1 MADPERIKRV
11 AKRIT
16 ECVAAGNKVVV
27 VLSAMGDSTDDLLTL
42 ARQITK
48 NPPERELDML
58 LSTGEQVSVA
68 LLAMAVDTLGFPVV
82 SLTGIQVGIATD
94 DVHTKAKI
102 LNIDRRRLQEE
113 LNQNKIVL
121 VAGFQGLNSHNDITT
136 LGRGGSDTTAV
147 AIAAVLKA
155 DVCEIYTDVDG
166 VYTADPRIVPNARKL
181 RTIGHDE
188 MLELTSLGALVLQ
201 PRSVEV
207 AKQYGVTIHVRSSFN
222 HNGGTLVQEGANME
236 KGKVVSGVAHDLNV
250 AKISLLDAPD
260 VPGVASKLFKRLAD
274 ANINVDMIIQS
285 AMRGERNSISFTVS
299 RDDLAKALPLVEAV
313 KEEIGAGGLAFGQEI
328 AKVSIVGAGMI
339 TNPGVAAAMFTA
351 LAEENIN
358 IEMIST
364 SEIKTSCV
372 VKHED
377 ATKAVQ
383 ALHRAF
389 NLDHAG
395 I

>member
-16 ECVAAGNKVVV
+16 ECVAAGNQVVV
-27 VLSAMGDSTDDLLTL
+27 VLSAMGDSTDDLLDL

-48 NPPERELDML
+48 SPPDRELDML

-68 LLAMAVDTLGFPVV
+68 LVAMAIDALGYPVV

-102 LNIDRRRLQEE
+102 LNIDQKRLSEE
-113 LNQNKIVL
+113 LKRNKIVI
-121 VAGFQGLNSHNDITT
+121 VAGFQGYNSHNDITT

-166 VYTADPRIVPNARKL
+166 VYTADPRIVQNARKL
-181 RTIGHDE
+181 KAIGHDE

-207 AKQYGVTIHVRSSFN
+207 AKQYGVTVHVRSSFN
-222 HNGGTLVQEGANME
+222 YNEGTLVQEGANME

-250 AKISLLDAPD
+250 AKISLLDVPD
-260 VPGVASKLFKRLAD
+260 RPGVASKLFKKLAD

-299 RDDLAKALPLVEAV
+299 RDDLAKALPVVEAV
-313 KEEIGAGGLAFGQEI
+313 KEEIGAGGMAFGQEI

-339 TNPGVAAAMFTA
+339 TNPGVAATMFTA

-372 VKHED
+372 IKQEN

-389 NLDHAG
+389 NLDYAG
-395 I
+395 V